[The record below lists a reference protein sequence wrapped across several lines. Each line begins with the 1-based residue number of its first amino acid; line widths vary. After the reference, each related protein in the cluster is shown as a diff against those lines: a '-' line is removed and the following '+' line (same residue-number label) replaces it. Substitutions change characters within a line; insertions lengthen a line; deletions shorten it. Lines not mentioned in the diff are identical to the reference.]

1 MKRIGILGGTTPE
14 STVTYYRRITREYV
28 RRFGDHSYPEI
39 LICSVSFQRFV
50 DWMRAGDW
58 GALAGAAAAELRTL
72 AAAGADVGLLATNT
86 FHKVFDEIAASVPIP
101 LISILDIVAGRL
113 DELGCRRAGLLG
125 TQFTM
130 DGAFYPDRLSREGI
144 ETVVPAPAE
153 RETIDRI
160 IFDELSRGVTTV
172 ESKAVMIGMAERL
185 VADEGADAVIL
196 GCTELPLLVAD
207 GDVSVPVL
215 DSTVLHA
222 DAALA
227 EALG

>member
-14 STVTYYRRITREYV
+14 STVTYYRRITREHV
-28 RRFGDHSYPEI
+28 RRFGDHAYPEI
-39 LICSVSFQRFV
+39 LIYSVSFQQYI

-58 GALAGAAAAELRTL
+58 DALAGAAAVGLKAL

-101 LISILDIVAGRL
+101 LISIVDVVAGRL
-113 DELGCRRAGLLG
+113 GELGCRRAGLLG
-125 TQFTM
+125 TRFTM

-144 ETVVPAPAE
+144 ETIVPGPVE
-153 RETIDRI
+153 REQIDRV
-160 IFDELSRGVTTV
+160 IFEELSRGVTTV
-172 ESKAVMIGMAERL
+172 ESKAALVAISDRL
-185 VADEGADAVIL
+185 VTEEGADAVIL
-196 GCTELPLLVAD
+196 GCTELPLLVTDA
-207 GDVSVPVL
+207 DVSAPVL

-227 EALG
+227 AALG